1 MKLIDWCTLERGRQA
16 LLADHL
22 GLRAPQIA
30 DWLNGKKRVPLDHCP
45 YIEQFTGGAVTCEE
59 LRPDKADYFSL
70 LRASG
75 GSVSQPKPPVVPAVR
90 ASIAINSV
98 AAQGV

>member
-1 MKLIDWCTLERGRQA
+1 MINWCTLERGRQA

-45 YIEQFTGGAVTCEE
+45 YIEKFTGGAVTCEE

-70 LRASG
+70 LRDTS
-75 GSVSQPKPPVVPAVR
+75 SPNSKQKPPGVPAVR
-90 ASIAINSV
+90 TSAAINSV

>member
-1 MKLIDWCTLERGRQA
+1 M
-16 LLADHL
+16 LADHL

-59 LRPDKADYFSL
+59 LRPDKADYFRL

-75 GSVSQPKPPVVPAVR
+75 ADVSQTKPPGVPAVR
-90 ASIAINSV
+90 TSAAINSV
-98 AAQGV
+98 AVQGA